1 MNAQYP
7 HKWWSTLESA
17 VFGLSLSL
25 PSLVGVGGGL
35 VSESVDKVDIL
46 LDYFD
51 ESSESVDLQFTFD
64 PSPRLTAFAL
74 RSSEDRR
81 LSLDLDP
88 YGGTDPLSMFPV
100 FLKRTADVL
109 ER

>member
-1 MNAQYP
+1 M
-7 HKWWSTLESA
+7 
-17 VFGLSLSL
+17 FGLSLSL
-25 PSLVGVGGGL
+25 PSFVGLGGGL

-64 PSPRLTAFAL
+64 PSPRLTTFAL

-81 LSLDLDP
+81 LLLDLDP

-100 FLKRTADVL
+100 ILKRTADVL